1 MSLVRWRKELMKE
14 SSWKWKMNPMGEL
27 LHPWEFCTFSCWSG
41 LFIKDRVSPCILV
54 NLGHSCISPRYSG
67 GSIRIV
73 ALLPRLILGEWIPPE
88 HLAQGA
94 GRCWKTHG
102 AQTETWK
109 CQSPSL
115 GTYRSRDCWECRE
128 FSGMHQ
134 QPEPGASSCLGGKPR
149 NYSCFSLGT
158 EVTVATLANSLLFT
172 GFPWPVLLKINS
184 WFPVLILQ
192 VTKND

>member
-27 LHPWEFCTFSCWSG
+27 LHSWEFCTFSCWSG

-73 ALLPRLILGEWIPPE
+73 ALLPRLIPGEWIPPE

-115 GTYRSRDCWECRE
+115 GTYRTQGLL
-128 FSGMHQ
+128 GMLEIFRNA
-134 QPEPGASSCLGGKPR
+134 PTAGAWCLQLSGGKAKEL
-149 NYSCFSLGT
+149 F
-158 EVTVATLANSLLFT
+158 LLFSRNRSDSSDF
-172 GFPWPVLLKINS
+172 GQFPAFYGLSLACPTQN
-184 WFPVLILQ
+184 
-192 VTKND
+192 